1 MPWHNSSYFAFNSES
16 ISQSSPSAPG
26 VYAILNSQR
35 YICVGRSADLR
46 QTLLSQL
53 NGSAGCVLNCKPA
66 MFRHEGCTE
75 VQAKNR
81 CNSRIMDF
89 GPFCSDRLYQP
100 HCAM

>member
-53 NGSAGCVLNCKPA
+53 NGSAGCVLNWKPT
-66 MFRHEGCTE
+66 MFRYEVCTE

-81 CNSRIMDF
+81 CNSLIMEC
-89 GPFCSDRLYQP
+89 GPVCKDRV
-100 HCAM
+100 